1 MKPLLTNS
9 RPTLIE
15 TLPKC
20 LTPISRILTTTQQ
33 LTQSNHTRRVDSDSD
48 LCIDDNSQE
57 IRRNSIN
64 RVSIRLQDGY
74 VASYKN
80 YEQQ

>member
-15 TLPKC
+15 TLPKF
-20 LTPISRILTTTQQ
+20 LTPLSRILTTTQQ
-33 LTQSNHTRRVDSDSD
+33 LNQSNQTRKIDSESD
-48 LCIDDNSQE
+48 LCIDENSQE
-57 IRRNSIN
+57 SRRNSIN

-80 YEQQ
+80 HE

>member
-1 MKPLLTNS
+1 MKPFLTNS

-15 TLPKC
+15 TLPKF
-20 LTPISRILTTTQQ
+20 LSPLSRILTTTQQ
-33 LTQSNHTRRVDSDSD
+33 LSQSNLTRNIDSESD
-48 LCIDDNSQE
+48 LYMEENSQE

-80 YEQQ
+80 YE

>member
-15 TLPKC
+15 TLPKF
-20 LTPISRILTTTQQ
+20 LTPLSRILTTTKQ
-33 LTQSNHTRRVDSDSD
+33 LNQSTRKIDSEGD
-48 LCIDDNSQE
+48 LCIEENSQDS
-57 IRRNSIN
+57 RRSSIN

-80 YEQQ
+80 YE